1 MSIVPI
7 IFCVVMFW
15 AVVYGWFTAKGSGV
29 AETPY
34 RKVYGG
40 APGAH
45 TPASAIGRDESI
57 DINNWSRGTR

>member
-1 MSIVPI
+1 VS
-7 IFCVVMFW
+7 
-15 AVVYGWFTAKGSGV
+15 GSGI

-34 RKVYGG
+34 RKIYGG

-45 TPASAIGRDESI
+45 SRASAIGRDESV